1 MKSKILRTYL
11 KARLQMPDHINT
23 PHEEMPESM
32 DVMDQPHSHPS
43 APQRQSPA
51 PDSLFDGTLPSIA
64 TSETTREEPSIAFVV
79 RCVDNFVFVVVALS
93 TSLTKLKAKISDA
106 MTAQEDDKSNNS
118 KKIPPGSTIETIRVL
133 WSTRGVKYPSRTVMT
148 EGNVG
153 AVLAF
158 MKERDGYDMVDT
170 IISGI

>member
-1 MKSKILRTYL
+1 
-11 KARLQMPDHINT
+11 MPDRINT

-64 TSETTREEPSIAFVV
+64 ASETTAVEPSIAFMV
-79 RCVDNFVFVVVALS
+79 RCADNFVFVVVALS

-133 WSTRGVKYPSRTVMT
+133 WSTRDANHPSGTVMT

-158 MKERDGYDMVDT
+158 IKERDGYDMVDT